1 MSSAILYSF
10 YIPNNDVLLN
20 KNVNYKTDVN
30 ILSNSKTDLFVI
42 NMTLINVP
50 TGMLYISTSVNSSI
64 INNVNSTIKNTG
76 IYNGTTVAT
85 YSAILSRN
93 IESSNV
99 DYTQKDNFTLSE
111 LGICNGMFLRN
122 GENASYDQP
131 VLVPIPVKS
140 NNIYTLSFIISETN
154 WLNRVKNPHNYS
166 YYLEFTLNKISIVDN
181 THGYYHNFYFV
192 NGKNHFTSP
201 KIRITNIT
209 T

>member
-1 MSSAILYSF
+1 
-10 YIPNNDVLLN
+10 
-20 KNVNYKTDVN
+20 
-30 ILSNSKTDLFVI
+30 
-42 NMTLINVP
+42 
-50 TGMLYISTSVNSSI
+50 
-64 INNVNSTIKNTG
+64 
-76 IYNGTTVAT
+76 
-85 YSAILSRN
+85 
-93 IESSNV
+93 
-99 DYTQKDNFTLSE
+99 
-111 LGICNGMFLRN
+111 MFLRN